1 MDKKAF
7 FTDHT
12 IIVRH
17 MRDGRRQYVQVILT
31 QLSRTNH
38 FHPSLT
44 APRLRHMRAN
54 GFYCLVVFLFIVLCA
69 SSALANDQAKQL
81 LSLIDYIGG
90 DYKNAVQNGKVA
102 NADEYHEMSEF
113 SNRSIELFN
122 QLKLK
127 EGRDAAGIEKDLR
140 ALSAHIKNISGE
152 ELVPQLA
159 QQIKDRLIKT
169 YSIMTYPKAI
179 PDYNRAKAIYQENC
193 AQCHGEGGRGDG
205 PGAASMQPKEPKPAN
220 FTDPDLINN
229 LSPFKAF
236 NTTTFGIQGTG
247 MPNFSALS
255 EEQRWEAAFYVFSL
269 RFSAEDAAAGR
280 ELFATRKLSPE
291 FISPAT
297 LANSSEGELTEK
309 LTAAIGNDEAALRI
323 LAYLRQGLLRDRKG
337 DPLLTARTY
346 LQEALELY
354 DRGDQK
360 AAYQRSVDAYLDGFE
375 LAEPALFAK
384 NAAMGRDLEAQFT
397 EFRSLIRAGA
407 EPGRVRDVYNKL
419 DAGLLQALEVL
430 GREQTESD
438 SYTFFNAALI
448 IIREGLEAA
457 LIVAAIIAVLKAMG
471 ATQAIRYVHIGWIL
485 ALLSGIITWFLAQ
498 TVITF
503 SGAQR
508 ELVEGFT
515 SLLAAVVL
523 FWVSYWL
530 ISKAEA
536 KRWHHFIQSRVKE
549 ALGGRRLFALVGVSF
564 LAVYREAFETVLF
577 YQALWLQNQNTKAF
591 VVWGFLGG
599 AILVAALVW
608 GIFKLGVKIPL
619 RLFFG
624 ASSALLY
631 LLAFV
636 FAGEGMKDL
645 QAVGWI
651 SETQVPGMPQVPILG
666 IYPTVETLLAQGVL
680 VAALIA
686 ALLWLWR
693 ETPAH
698 ANLRKA

>member
-1 MDKKAF
+1 
-7 FTDHT
+7 
-12 IIVRH
+12 
-17 MRDGRRQYVQVILT
+17 MREHRRQNAPIAPT
-31 QLSRTNH
+31 LSRDSKR
-38 FHPSLT
+38 FCSWT
-44 APRLRHMRAN
+44 ASPRLRHTPAT
-54 GFYCLVVFLFIVLCA
+54 GFFYALGAFLLSISCA
-69 SSALANDQAKQL
+69 SAALANDQAKQL
-81 LSLIDYIGG
+81 LSLVDYIGG
-90 DYKNAVQNGKVA
+90 DYKNAVRDGKVA
-102 NADEYHEMSEF
+102 DPDEYQEMAEF
-113 SNRSIELFN
+113 SKRSIELFD

-127 EGRDAAGIEKDLR
+127 EGRDTAGIEKDLR
-140 ALSAHIKNISGE
+140 ALAAHIKNTSGE

-169 YSIMTYPKAI
+169 YSIVTHPKAI
-179 PDYNRAKAIYQENC
+179 PDYERAKAIYHENC
-193 AQCHGEGGRGDG
+193 AQCHGESGRGDG

-247 MPNFSALS
+247 MPSFSALT

-269 RFSAEDAAAGR
+269 RFSAQDAAAGK
-280 ELFATRKLSPE
+280 ELVGARKLSPD
-291 FISPAT
+291 FMSPAT
-297 LANSSEGELTEK
+297 LATSSDGVLTEK
-309 LTAAIGNDEAALRI
+309 LTAAVGNSEAAIII
-323 LAYLRQGLLRDRKG
+323 LAYLRKDLLQDRKV

-346 LQEALELY
+346 LREALELY
-354 DRGDQK
+354 QGGNQK

-384 NAAMGRDLEAQFT
+384 NATMGRDLEAQFT
-397 EFRSLIRAGA
+397 EFRSLIRGGA
-407 EPGRVRDVYNKL
+407 DPGRVRDVYGKL
-419 DAGLLQALEVL
+419 DAGLLQAFEVL
-430 GREQTESD
+430 GREKTESD

-457 LIVAAIIAVLKAMG
+457 LIVAAIIAVLQSLG
-471 ATQAIRYVHIGWIL
+471 ATQAIRYVHFGWIL
-485 ALLSGIITWFLAQ
+485 ALLSGILTWFLAQ
-498 TVITF
+498 TVITL

-508 ELVEGFT
+508 ELIEGFT

-523 FWVSYWL
+523 FSVSYWL

-536 KRWHHFIQSRVKE
+536 KRWHNFIRARVEE
-549 ALGGRRLFALVGVSF
+549 ALSGRRVFALVGVSF

-577 YQALWLQNQNTKAF
+577 YQALWQQSQNTPAF

-599 AILVAALVW
+599 TSVVAALVW
-608 GIFKLGVKIPL
+608 GIFKLGMKIPL

-631 LLAFV
+631 LLSFV
-636 FAGEGMKDL
+636 FAGEGVKDL

-651 SETQVPGMPQVPILG
+651 SETQVPGMPQLPILG
-666 IYPTVETLLAQGVL
+666 IYPTMETLLAQGVL
-680 VAALIA
+680 VVALIA

-693 ETPAH
+693 EAPAH
-698 ANLRKA
+698 GNLRKA

>member
-1 MDKKAF
+1 MFETRGGTGISAA
-7 FTDHT
+7 
-12 IIVRH
+12 
-17 MRDGRRQYVQVILT
+17 MPQ
-31 QLSRTNH
+31 
-38 FHPSLT
+38 
-44 APRLRHMRAN
+44 PRCFQGNIMRAFV
-54 GFYCLVVFLFIVLCA
+54 GAVLLLLA
-69 SSALANDQAKQL
+69 SVSFCWADDQAKRL
-81 LSLIDYIGG
+81 LSLVDYIGG
-90 DYKNAVQNGKVA
+90 DYRNAVQGGQVINR
-102 NADEYHEMSEF
+102 DEYQEMSEF
-113 SNRSIELFN
+113 AARSLDLFN
-122 QLKLK
+122 QLKANESGDK
-127 EGRDAAGIEKDLR
+127 ANIEKDLR
-140 ALSAHIKNISGE
+140 TLAMHIKNRSSE
-152 ELVPQLA
+152 DLVPQLA
-159 QQIKDRLIKT
+159 QQIKDRLVKT
-169 YSIMTYPKAI
+169 YGIATFPKAI
-179 PDYNRAKAIYQENC
+179 PTYDSAKAIYHENC
-193 AQCHGEGGRGDG
+193 AQCHGASGRGDG
-205 PGAASMQPKEPKPAN
+205 PGAGSMQPKEPKPAN
-220 FTDPDLINN
+220 FTDPNLINH

-236 NTTTFGIQGTG
+236 NTTTFGVQGTG
-247 MPNFSALS
+247 MPSFSALG
-255 EEQRWEAAFYVFSL
+255 EEQRWGAAFYVFSL
-269 RFSAEDAAAGR
+269 RFSAADAAAGR
-280 ELFATRKLSPE
+280 EIFAAHKLSPE
-291 FISPAT
+291 FMNPAT
-297 LANSSEGELTEK
+297 LAASSDAELTEK
-309 LTAAIGNDEAALRI
+309 LTATLGSQEAAIQI
-323 LAYLRQGLLRDRKG
+323 LAYLRYGLLQDRKA
-337 DPLLTARTY
+337 DPLLTARSF
-346 LQEALELY
+346 LREALELY
-354 DRGDQK
+354 ESGNQN

-397 EFRSLIRAGA
+397 EFRGLIRGGA
-407 EPGRVRDVYNKL
+407 EHARVRDVYAKL

-430 GREQTESD
+430 RGQQSESD

-457 LIVAAIIAVLKAMG
+457 LIVAAIIAVLKSMR
-471 ATQAIRYVHIGWIL
+471 ATQAIRYVHWGWIL
-485 ALLSGIITWFLAQ
+485 ALISGIVTWFLAQ

-515 SLLAAVVL
+515 SLLAALVL
-523 FWVSYWL
+523 FSVSYWL

-536 KRWHHFIQSRVKE
+536 KRWHQFIQARVEE
-549 ALGGRRLFALVGVSF
+549 ALSGRRLFALVGVSF

-577 YQALWLQNQNTKAF
+577 YQALWLQSQDTQAF
-591 VVWGFLGG
+591 VIWGFVGG
-599 AILVAALVW
+599 MILVAALVW

>member
-1 MDKKAF
+1 
-7 FTDHT
+7 
-12 IIVRH
+12 
-17 MRDGRRQYVQVILT
+17 MREHRRQNAPIART
-31 QLSRTNH
+31 LSRDSKR
-38 FHPSLT
+38 FCSLT
-44 APRLRHMRAN
+44 ASPRLRHTRAT
-54 GFYCLVVFLFIVLCA
+54 GFFYALGVFLLSISCA
-69 SSALANDQAKQL
+69 SAALASDQAKQL

-90 DYKNAVQNGKVA
+90 DYKNAVRDGKVA
-102 NADEYHEMSEF
+102 DPDEYQEMSEF
-113 SNRSIELFN
+113 SKRSIELFD

-127 EGRDAAGIEKDLR
+127 EGRDTAEIEKDLR
-140 ALSAHIKNISGE
+140 ALAAHIKNTSGE

-169 YSIMTYPKAI
+169 YSIVTHPKAI
-179 PDYNRAKAIYQENC
+179 PDYERAKAIYHETC
-193 AQCHGEGGRGDG
+193 AQCHGESGRGDG

-229 LSPFKAF
+229 LTPFKAF

-247 MPNFSALS
+247 MPSFSALS

-269 RFSAEDAAAGR
+269 RFSAQDAAAGK
-280 ELFATRKLSPE
+280 ELVGARKLSPD
-291 FISPAT
+291 FMSPAT
-297 LANSSEGELTEK
+297 LATSSDGELTEK
-309 LTAAIGNDEAALRI
+309 LTAAVGNSEAAIII
-323 LAYLRQGLLRDRKG
+323 LAYLRKGLLQNRKG

-346 LQEALELY
+346 LREALELY
-354 DRGDQK
+354 QGGNQK

-384 NAAMGRDLEAQFT
+384 NATMGRDLEAQFT
-397 EFRSLIRAGA
+397 EFRSLIRGGA
-407 EPGRVRDVYNKL
+407 DPGRVRDVYGKL
-419 DAGLLQALEVL
+419 DAGLLQAFEVL
-430 GREQTESD
+430 GREKTESD

-457 LIVAAIIAVLKAMG
+457 LIVAAIIAVLKSLG
-471 ATQAIRYVHIGWIL
+471 ATQAIRYVHFGWIL
-485 ALLSGIITWFLAQ
+485 ALLSGMLTWFLAQ
-498 TVITF
+498 TVITL

-508 ELVEGFT
+508 ELIEGFT

-523 FWVSYWL
+523 FSVSYWL

-536 KRWHHFIQSRVKE
+536 KRWHNFIRARVEE
-549 ALGGRRLFALVGVSF
+549 ALSGRRVFALVGVSF

-577 YQALWLQNQNTKAF
+577 YQALWQQNQNTPAF

-599 AILVAALVW
+599 TILVAALVW
-608 GIFKLGVKIPL
+608 GIFKLGMKIPL

-631 LLAFV
+631 LLSFV
-636 FAGEGMKDL
+636 FAGEGVKDL

-666 IYPTVETLLAQGVL
+666 IYPTMETLLAQGVL
-680 VAALIA
+680 VIALIA

-693 ETPAH
+693 EAPAH
-698 ANLRKA
+698 GNFRKA